1 MRNHHYPRNLRRIFG
16 IQTVVSVGSPTCPEE
31 GIVDQL
37 IPTQSSG
44 WTFHGQGDV
53 HCRPADLP
61 TCRPA
66 DLPTCRPADLP
77 TLAGLSEITFLGIGG
92 VEVVFLDGI
101 PGIGKKTPVQ
111 NLVESGRKRRNV

>member
-61 TCRPA
+61 T
-66 DLPTCRPADLP
+66 
-77 TLAGLSEITFLGIGG
+77 LAGLSEITLLGIGG
-92 VEVVFLDGI
+92 IEVAFLDGI
-101 PGIGKKTPVQ
+101 PGIGKNTPVQ

>member
-1 MRNHHYPRNLRRIFG
+1 MRNYHHPRNLRRIFG

-66 DLPTCRPADLP
+66 DLPT
-77 TLAGLSEITFLGIGG
+77 LAGLSEITLLGIGG
-92 VEVVFLDGI
+92 IEVAFLDGI
-101 PGIGKKTPVQ
+101 PAIGKNTPVQ